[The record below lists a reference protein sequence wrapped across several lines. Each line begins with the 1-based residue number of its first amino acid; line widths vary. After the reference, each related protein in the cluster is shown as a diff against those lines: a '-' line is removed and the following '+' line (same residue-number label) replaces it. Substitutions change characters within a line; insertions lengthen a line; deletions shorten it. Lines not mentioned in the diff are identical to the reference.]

1 MALDSLRCFEVD
13 LSSHAALPLASN
25 LQAGLVCVHDEEG
38 GGSQLKVILPDEVLD

>member
-25 LQAGLVCVHDEEG
+25 LQAGLVCIHDQESG
-38 GGSQLKVILPDEVLD
+38 RRQLKVVLPDQLLD